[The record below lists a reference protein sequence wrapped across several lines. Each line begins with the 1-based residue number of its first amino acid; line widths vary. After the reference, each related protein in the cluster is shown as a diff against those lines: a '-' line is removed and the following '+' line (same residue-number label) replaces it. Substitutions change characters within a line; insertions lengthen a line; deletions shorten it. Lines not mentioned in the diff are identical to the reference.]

1 MTRKGDAKFNG
12 KLTCGLKNE
21 MKNLVNF
28 HASIRKSECFH
39 FHRLLLSKA
48 YKVLDEN
55 TEELCPMTWKTD
67 EKFEKKLTLGSKND
81 RNLANFNVN
90 SGKSENLHF
99 DVLLS

>member
-21 MKNLVNF
+21 VRNLVNF
-28 HASIRKSECFH
+28 HASIRKSESSYFH
-39 FHRLLLSKA
+39 GLLLFKA
-48 YKVLDEN
+48 YKVSDEN
-55 TEELCPMTWKTD
+55 AEELCPMTWKTD
-67 EKFEKKLTLGSKND
+67 EKFEKKLTLCSKND
-81 RNLANFNVN
+81 WNLANFNAD